1 MDLTIKEEKLLADVK
16 EALDS
21 AFEFMNPCAIRSP
34 FGDAGGL
41 NSPEIAGKRI
51 QRLRIDH
58 EEDQS
63 PALVLGRQ
71 IREGKPVQTFRKE
84 ANSEGQMKLSKMKR
98 LDIIIETAQRDKVID
113 IIKESGAT
121 GYTVYEVLDGEGMR
135 ESREDIGF
143 VHPSKNVGI
152 FLIGP
157 EDVVMELFQKIS
169 KLFPNYAGIVFS
181 SDVEVSRRGRFSKP
195 VITRLVKRF
204 KGVVS

>member
-1 MDLTIKEEKLLADVK
+1 
-16 EALDS
+16 
-21 AFEFMNPCAIRSP
+21 
-34 FGDAGGL
+34 
-41 NSPEIAGKRI
+41 
-51 QRLRIDH
+51 
-58 EEDQS
+58 
-63 PALVLGRQ
+63 
-71 IREGKPVQTFRKE
+71 
-84 ANSEGQMKLSKMKR
+84 
-98 LDIIIETAQRDKVID
+98 
-113 IIKESGAT
+113 
-121 GYTVYEVLDGEGMR
+121 MR